1 LSLWALSSRQLVL
14 TVVLALCA
22 SCGFARAGLA
32 HPHVWVTIRSEIVF
46 SPNHQIIG
54 IRHAWSFD
62 ELYTAMAMQGID
74 ADRDGILSKE
84 ELKPVVDAM
93 VASLKPFDY
102 FTYVHLHGE
111 ENVLPLKPPEHY
123 SLDYNGKVLT
133 LHFTLLLE
141 KPVDA
146 SNQKVEVDVYDP
158 SFYVAFGFD
167 KDEPV
172 KLAGTPVEGCSAE
185 IKTPD
190 PGAEENAKNLSE
202 AFFSQLGPN
211 SNFGA
216 QFAQTAIITCAAQ

>member
-1 LSLWALSSRQLVL
+1 LSLWVLSSRQFVL
-14 TVVLALCA
+14 TAVLAVCA
-22 SCGFARAGLA
+22 SCGLAHSGLA
-32 HPHVWVTIRSEIVF
+32 HPHVWVTVRSEIVF
-46 SPNHQIIG
+46 SPNHQITG
-54 IRHAWSFD
+54 IRHAWTFD
-62 ELYTAMAMQGID
+62 ELYTAMAMQGVD
-74 ADRDGILSKE
+74 ADGDGILSKE

-102 FTYVHLHGE
+102 FTYVHVNGD
-111 ENVLPLKPPEHY
+111 ENVLPLKPPERY

-146 SNQKVEVDVYDP
+146 SNQKVELDVYDP

-172 KLAGTPVEGCSAE
+172 KLAGTPAEGCGAE

-190 PGAEENAKNLSE
+190 PSAEEDAKALSE
-202 AFFSQLGPN
+202 AFFIQLGPT